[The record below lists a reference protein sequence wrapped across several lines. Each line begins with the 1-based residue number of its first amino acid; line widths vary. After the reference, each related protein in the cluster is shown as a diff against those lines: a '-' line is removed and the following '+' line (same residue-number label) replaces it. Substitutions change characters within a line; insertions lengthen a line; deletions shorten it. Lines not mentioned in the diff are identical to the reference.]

1 MKIKILGSGCPS
13 CKKLESNVLLALA
26 AINKEAEVEKVT
38 DIKDIMSYQ
47 VMATPALVLDGKVMF
62 SGRVPSVELLKEM
75 LK

>member
-1 MKIKILGSGCPS
+1 MNIKILGSGCPS
-13 CKKLESNVLLALA
+13 CKKLENNVLLALA
-26 AINKEAEVEKVT
+26 AINKKAEVEKVT

-62 SGRVPSVELLKEM
+62 SGRVPSVELLKDM